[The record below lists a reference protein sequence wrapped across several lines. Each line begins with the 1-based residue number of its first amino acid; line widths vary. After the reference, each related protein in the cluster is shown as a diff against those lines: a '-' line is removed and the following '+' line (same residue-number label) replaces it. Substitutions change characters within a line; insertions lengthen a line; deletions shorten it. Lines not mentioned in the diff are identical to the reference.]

1 MVAEKSH
8 GSPVKTSVPR
18 ELYMAIVRLQAAENL
33 DWDEACL
40 RAVDLLNKNGGEFKH
55 ATELEAQRVY
65 KSRFMSELN
74 KSRKTIYKMGYN
86 EAMQIDR
93 FTIPCSICGKPMQFT
108 SRDPKWEEQKLI
120 LNNAFKNV
128 CHTNCVKK

>member
-8 GSPVKTSVPR
+8 VVSVKASIPR

-40 RAVDLLNKNGGEFKH
+40 RAVDLLDKNGGEFKH
-55 ATELEAQRVY
+55 AAELEAQRIY

-74 KSRKTIYKMGYN
+74 KSRKTLYKMGYN
-86 EAMQIDR
+86 EAMQIER
-93 FTIPCSICGKPMQFT
+93 FTVPCSTCGKSIQFT
-108 SRDPKWEEQKLI
+108 SRDPKWEEQKRL
-120 LNNAFKNV
+120 LNDAFKNV
-128 CHTNCVKK
+128 CHANCIKK